1 MKNIL
6 VLVLLIAFSF
16 NAIGKD
22 KYPVLSEVKDLAD
35 INKIELNSSFSKSID
50 KSLEKYNSDNDLSSL
65 SLNNKISDKSSS
77 APKKFNFSIM
87 PYAWFAAIGG
97 T

>member
-1 MKNIL
+1 MKKITTFVFL
-6 VLVLLIAFSF
+6 FLLSFSVTAKE
-16 NAIGKD
+16 N
-22 KYPVLSEVKDLAD
+22 YPKLKEVKGLAS
-35 INKIELNSSFSKSID
+35 ISNFKTNSSFD
-50 KSLEKYNSDNDLSSL
+50 KSVDLKMDLPDFSNEKTLLPLS
-65 SLNNKISDKSSS
+65 NKKADKNEY